1 MFSKELTKDKL
12 LSSKFQYATHD
23 VQVEKARN
31 NPVEIQKKNIKKQIN
46 KQTKRNHPLFH
57 KTTCTILPA
66 SRDLIEDYLRFL
78 EYFSLYFVNL
88 G

>member
-31 NPVEIQKKNIKKQIN
+31 NPVEIHKKNIKKQIN
-46 KQTKRNHPLFH
+46 KQTH
-57 KTTCTILPA
+57 KKK
-66 SRDLIEDYLRFL
+66 SSS
-78 EYFSLYFVNL
+78 FS
-88 G
+88 